1 VCAIVVVGA
10 PGWSAAPTRLRLD
23 VLHALDSLELADD
36 RLLRREG
43 SRLPRA
49 KVSGVESDNNL
60 ELEGAEAHD
69 W

>member
-1 VCAIVVVGA
+1 VRNRRRGR
-10 PGWSAAPTRLRLD
+10 GAAPTRLRLD
-23 VLHALDSLELADD
+23 VLHALYSLELADD
-36 RLLRREG
+36 RFLRREG

>member
-1 VCAIVVVGA
+1 MRSRRVRGRAG
-10 PGWSAAPTRLRLD
+10 SAAPTRLRLD

-43 SRLPRA
+43 SRLPRT
-49 KVSGVESDNNL
+49 KVSGVERDDDL
-60 ELEGAEAHD
+60 KLQGAEAHD